1 MSRHCINTN
10 ARALQG
16 ASAFVRVGGC
26 MTPSLR
32 VAVFT
37 AAGLRSPGEG
47 DVASP

>member
-1 MSRHCINTN
+1 MNRHCINAN
-10 ARALQG
+10 ACAPQG
-16 ASAFVRVGGC
+16 ASAFVRAGGC
-26 MTPSLR
+26 MTLSLC